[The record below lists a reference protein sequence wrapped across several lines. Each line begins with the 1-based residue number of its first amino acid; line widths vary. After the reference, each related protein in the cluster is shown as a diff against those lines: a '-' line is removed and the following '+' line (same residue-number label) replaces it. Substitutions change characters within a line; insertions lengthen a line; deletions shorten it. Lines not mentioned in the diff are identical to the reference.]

1 MHHMEELINFDYKI
15 EALISIFKL
24 FIKMLFLAHI
34 IACIWFI
41 MPYITYPEN
50 NWMETKGIMNKSTF
64 EKYEYSLYW
73 AFVTIATIG
82 YGDITPVNQYEYL
95 YTTGVVVLGS
105 IFFGYSLS
113 SVASI
118 FQELDKEELA
128 KK

>member
-1 MHHMEELINFDYKI
+1 MEELINFDYKI

-82 YGDITPVNQYEYL
+82 YGDITPKNLYEKIFVTIFTSIACGFFA
-95 YTTGVVVLGS
+95 YTLNMCIL
-105 IFFGYSLS
+105 IFFWH
-113 SVASI
+113 
-118 FQELDKEELA
+118 
-128 KK
+128 